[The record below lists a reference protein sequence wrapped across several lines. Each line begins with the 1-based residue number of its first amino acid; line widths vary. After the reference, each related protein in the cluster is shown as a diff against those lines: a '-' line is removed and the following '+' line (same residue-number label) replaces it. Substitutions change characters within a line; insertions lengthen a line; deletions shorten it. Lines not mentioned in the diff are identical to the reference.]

1 MANVYSVKK
10 ISSYIESIFSTE
22 GIFKNVMVKGEI
34 GTLRKWDHGI
44 IFLNLKEG
52 DTILPV
58 MLTSGCV
65 SKARFEIKNGM
76 TVTVVGNIVANPR
89 MGSYKLNAYEII
101 NEDSLGDAQAKLL
114 ELKKEL
120 QEEGLFDPQYKKPLP
135 KMIKTLGFVTSQSGA
150 VINDVIDVSKRRNP
164 YIKIVMVPSKVSG
177 DDAVDGIVRGIRM
190 LEEYGAEV
198 IIVGRG
204 GGSDEDLWV
213 YNNRQ
218 IAEAVFDCSVPVI
231 SAVGHSIDYTI
242 LDLVADERAVTPS
255 EAAEKAVCDLFAIC
269 DKLRSYE
276 DRLNS
281 QMNAKI
287 RYQRAL
293 LGNKGSRLAAK
304 SPRDMITKQRNR
316 LENLE
321 AVLQNRMHN
330 VMSTKRHA
338 LGIYIEKLK
347 GLSPLDKLNQGYAY
361 VSVEDK
367 TLQSVKQVKA
377 SDDIKVYVSD
387 GVINATVKD
396 VSGMKYEVDN
406 K

>member
-1 MANVYSVKK
+1 
-10 ISSYIESIFSTE
+10 
-22 GIFKNVMVKGEI
+22 MVKGEI
-34 GTLRKWDHGI
+34 GTLRRWDHGI

-52 DTILPV
+52 DTVLPV
-58 MLTSGCV
+58 MLTSGCTA
-65 SKARFEIKNGM
+65 KAKFEIKNGM
-76 TVTVVGNIVANPR
+76 TVTVVGNIVATTKT
-89 MGSYKLNAYEII
+89 GSYKLNAYEII
-101 NEDSLGDAQAKLL
+101 NEDSMGDAQAKLL

-135 KMIKTLGFVTSQSGA
+135 KMIKTLGFVTSPNGA

-177 DDAVDGIVRGIRM
+177 DDAVDGIINGIRM

-218 IAEAVFDCSVPVI
+218 IAEAVFNCSVPVI
-231 SAVGHSIDYTI
+231 SAVGHSIDYTV

-269 DKLRSYE
+269 DKLMSYQ

-281 QMNAKI
+281 QMHGKI

-293 LGNKGSRLAAK
+293 LNNKGSRLMAK
-304 SPRDMITKQRNR
+304 SPRESIEKQRIR
-316 LENLE
+316 IENLE
-321 AVLQNRMHN
+321 VQLKNKMHN
-330 VMSTKRHA
+330 IMSTKRHA
-338 LGIYIEKLK
+338 LSLYIEKLK
-347 GLSPLDKLNQGYAY
+347 GLSPLDKLNQGYSY
-361 VSVEDK
+361 VSANGK
-367 TLQSVKQVKA
+367 TLRSVDQVVA
-377 SDDIKVYVSD
+377 GDSIKVYVSD
-387 GVINATVKD
+387 GALTA
-396 VSGMKYEVDN
+396 EVREISQ
-406 K
+406 